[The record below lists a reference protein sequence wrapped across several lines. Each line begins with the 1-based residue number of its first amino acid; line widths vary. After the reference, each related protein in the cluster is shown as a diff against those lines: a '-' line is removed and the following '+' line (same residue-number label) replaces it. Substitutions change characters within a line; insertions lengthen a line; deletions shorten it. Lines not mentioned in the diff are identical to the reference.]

1 MVWLETQRLILRDFT
16 LEDVSQLAPIL
27 SDPRVM
33 EFSPKGVLSTVETQ
47 GKIEEF
53 IALYQNRGF
62 GKWAV
67 IFKATNQLIGY
78 CGIALE
84 RIDGM
89 DEPELGYRLEP
100 AFWGQGLATE
110 AAKPALN
117 YGLGQL
123 QLPYLL
129 GIVEPANTASAK
141 ILKKLGL
148 KYDRTTILHGSEVDI
163 YRINDSNSTAPPPPS
178 DG

>member
-16 LEDVSQLAPIL
+16 LDDVPQLAPIL
-27 SDPRVM
+27 GDPRVM
-33 EFSPKGVLSTVETQ
+33 KFSPKGVLSVAETQ
-47 GKIEEF
+47 EKIEEF
-53 IALYQNRGF
+53 IALHQNHGF
-62 GKWAV
+62 SKWAV

-84 RIDGM
+84 HIDGV
-89 DEPELGYRLEP
+89 DEPEVGYRLAP

-110 AAKPALN
+110 AAKPAIH
-117 YGLGQL
+117 YGVDQL

-129 GIVEPANTASAK
+129 GIVEPPNTASVK

-148 KYDRTTILHGSEVDI
+148 VYDRTTILHDSEVDI
-163 YRINDSNSTAPPPPS
+163 YRINYSNSTAPPPPS
-178 DG
+178 NA

>member
-16 LEDVSQLAPIL
+16 LEDVPQLAPIL

-33 EFSPKGVLSTVETQ
+33 KFSPKGVLSTAETQ
-47 GKIEEF
+47 EKIEEF
-53 IALYQNRGF
+53 IALYQSHGF

-67 IFKATNQLIGY
+67 IFKQTNQLIGY

-84 RIDGM
+84 HIDGIN
-89 DEPELGYRLEP
+89 EPEIGYRLEP

-110 AAKPALN
+110 AAKPAIN
-117 YGLGQL
+117 YGLDQL

-129 GIVEPANTASAK
+129 GIVEPANTASVK

-148 KYDRTTILHGSEVDI
+148 EYDRNTVLHGSEVDI
-163 YRINDSNSTAPPPPS
+163 YRLNATIS
-178 DG
+178 